1 MKNKSLK
8 LVFGLML
15 LSVLFIIAGC
25 GGGGG
30 QKVAVQAS
38 PEEAVYKVFD
48 SWRVSPENS
57 PSIVVDA
64 KGNFVRQ
71 ATTDEITDGQSTSS
85 TTDDPKPLEGEEATG
100 TIIIRKLY
108 APSDQPLVFNI
119 YWKNV
124 VDTKAYVYCKE
135 ANDTLYLTFI
145 LEFDENKWWIE
156 DVIVTDESNQKPIFI
171 VKYQDL
177 DGNNISA
184 AGEKAGIFT
193 GEIGQVIKIS
203 DLIIKLEGYEYVKS
217 SPEQTTVT
225 IEKNDNNLEIILYY
239 KKISQTAVKY
249 TVKYQ
254 DLEGNDIT
262 AAGEK
267 AGSFTGK
274 IGQVI
279 TITDLVIPLEGYEY
293 SHSLPK
299 NESVTIEDG
308 NLEIILYY
316 KKEGQKTVDY
326 TVKYQDLD
334 GNDITAA
341 EDYSGTFP
349 GVIGQ
354 EITINDLAIKL
365 DGYEYVKSNQ
375 SAEKVTIAEND
386 KIEIILYYKKIT
398 VNEYTI
404 SGLVKDSS
412 GALLSGALIQ
422 VFNANNPNTLIATY
436 ETESNGSY
444 TVKVPSEG
452 KYLLVISGYGYTPQ
466 TITVNV
472 PDTTSSS
479 TRANIKL

>member
-1 MKNKSLK
+1 MKNRIFKLIFSLT
-8 LVFGLML
+8 L
-15 LSVLFIIAGC
+15 LSVLFMIIGC
-25 GGGGG
+25 GSGGGG
-30 QKVAVQAS
+30 QKIAVQAS

-57 PSIVVDA
+57 PSIVVDSR
-64 KGNFVRQ
+64 GNFVRQ
-71 ATTDEITDGQSTSS
+71 ATADDESTTTDGQQSGS
-85 TTDDPKPLEGEEATG
+85 DPKPLEGEKASG

-156 DVIVTDESNQKPIFI
+156 DVIVTDESNQKPMFI

-225 IEKNDNNLEIILYY
+225 IEKNGNNLEIILYY
-239 KKISQTAVKY
+239 RKISSPNKGKY
-249 TVKYQ
+249 IIQRINKNSNEVITTSSEF
-254 DLEGNDIT
+254 EGNDGEPIT
-262 AAGEK
+262 VSSDYLTYKGY
-267 AGSFTGK
+267 SF
-274 IGQVI
+274 
-279 TITDLVIPLEGYEY
+279 LE
-293 SHSLPK
+293 
-299 NESVTIEDG
+299 NESVITNLKIKAGETIVIKLYFLA
-308 NLEIILYY
+308 LEETQKYTIKYLDSNETPIPDYPAVTREGIIGDIEVNKGDILDIPGYKYLADKSETKGKLEKDKELVFKLYY
-316 KKEGQKTVDY
+316 
-326 TVKYQDLD
+326 
-334 GNDITAA
+334 
-341 EDYSGTFP
+341 
-349 GVIGQ
+349 
-354 EITINDLAIKL
+354 
-365 DGYEYVKSNQ
+365 
-375 SAEKVTIAEND
+375 EK
-386 KIEIILYYKKIT
+386 II
-398 VNEYTI
+398 NEYTI